1 MILTGTSAIIVHE
14 TQGSRKGTGC
24 GKVAREMVKRMIAS
38 GFLCCMLLTGICDD
52 ALADRAANGS
62 LKWHSIRDYARLRDS
77 VDRKIYI
84 HFWAEWCGYCR
95 AMEKETFANPAV
107 VALLQKKFFLIKVNT
122 DRDQRVADAFKVQ
135 GVPFNLF
142 LSESGTEI
150 DRRQGYIPPKRF
162 KRVLEAIVNAH

>member
-1 MILTGTSAIIVHE
+1 
-14 TQGSRKGTGC
+14 
-24 GKVAREMVKRMIAS
+24 MVKRILAT
-38 GFLCCMLLTGICDD
+38 GFLFCLLLSGICDD
-52 ALADRAANGS
+52 ASADRTANGF
-62 LKWHSIRDYARLRDS
+62 LKWHSIREYVQLRDS
-77 VDRKIYI
+77 VDRKIFI

-107 VALLQKKFFLIKVNT
+107 AAVLRDNFFLIKVNT

-142 LSESGTEI
+142 LSENGSEI

-162 KRVLEAIVNAH
+162 KRVLEAIVNGR